1 MARVD
6 YSKELFLLRTAYS
19 TDNVAKAR
27 GIPAAKWSRADAAWH
42 VKPYWRNIQFIRD
55 TWPDAG
61 WSTEA
66 EKASVEV
73 ERQYNAATLPEFD
86 FSALE
91 GVPFKYPPMDHQ
103 KRALLLGRNRNAF
116 AYFMEQGTG
125 KTKTVL
131 DDIAHN
137 YRTGKVDAAI
147 VFAPNSV
154 KLNWAS
160 WDDKDEITNH
170 MAPDIKYHKFVF
182 KSDPDAADRKAWADM
197 EKRAAHEEG
206 LVIIVVNYE
215 ALIVKRCFEY
225 LMQIVTKLRTML
237 VFDESTR
244 IKKPGS
250 QRSKAAKKIR
260 AKAKMV
266 RLLTGTPMVKS
277 PLDIFNQMAMMNEAI
292 LGFGSYY
299 AFRNHFCN
307 MGGFQ
312 GKQVLSYKNL
322 DELSDLIAP
331 HSFRVTKKEALEL
344 PEKIYMPKR
353 TVLMSESQAKA
364 YKDMKESF
372 VAEHLGKSVEASN
385 VLSQI
390 MRLQQITGGYITSGE
405 DVIELVSPEHNPKFL
420 EALHLIE
427 DAPGQVIVWARFT
440 QELEAFVRLLESK
453 RISCRAFYGAIP
465 NDQRIQAKHDFLAGK
480 FNVMVANQQ
489 AGGTGQDWYTAQTVI
504 YLSNG
509 FSTEDRVQSEDR
521 AHRKGTVN
529 KVTYYDIVCPATEDV
544 RVLRV
549 IRENL
554 KISDL
559 VMDAIQDW
567 L

>member
-1 MARVD
+1 MARIDFANEV
-6 YSKELFLLRTAYS
+6 FLLRTAYS
-19 TDNVAKAR
+19 AENVAKAR
-27 GIPAAKWSRADAAWH
+27 GIPAASWSRADAAWR
-42 VKPYWRNIQFIRD
+42 VKPYWRNIRYIKD
-55 TWPDAG
+55 TWPEAG
-61 WSTEA
+61 WATTAEA
-66 EKASVEV
+66 AAKKVEL
-73 ERQYNAATLPEFD
+73 EYNAATVAEFD

-91 GVPFKYPPMDHQ
+91 GVPFKWPPMDHQ
-103 KRALLLGRNRNAF
+103 KRALLLGRDRDYF

-137 YRTGKVDAAI
+137 YRNDKIDAVI

-197 EKRAAHEEG
+197 EKRAAKEPG

-215 ALIVKRCFEY
+215 ALIVKRCFDY
-225 LMQIVTKLRTML
+225 LMQVTSKLRTML

-250 QRSKAAKKIR
+250 QRSKIAKKIR
-260 AKAKMV
+260 AQAKKV

-277 PLDIFNQMAMMNEAI
+277 PLDIYNQMSMMHESI
-292 LGFGSYY
+292 LGFGSFY

-312 GKQVLSYKNL
+312 GKQVLSYRNL
-322 DELSDLIAP
+322 EELSDLIAP
-331 HSFRVTKKEALEL
+331 HSFRVTKKEALDL

-353 TVLMSESQAKA
+353 AVKMTDIQAKA
-364 YKDMKESF
+364 YKEMKESF

-390 MRLQQITGGYITSGE
+390 MRLQQITGGYLTNGDE
-405 DVIELVSPEHNPKFL
+405 VIELVPPEQNPKFL
-420 EALHLIE
+420 EALQLIE
-427 DAPGQVIVWARFT
+427 DAPGQCIVWARFT
-440 QELEAFVRLLESK
+440 PELHGFARLLESK
-453 RISCRAFYGAIP
+453 GISCRIFDGSVP
-465 NDQRIQAKHDFLAGK
+465 NDQRIQYKHDFLAGK
-480 FNVMVANQQ
+480 FLVMAANQQ
-489 AGGTGQDWYTAQTVI
+489 AGGTGQDWYVAETVI
-504 YLSNG
+504 YISNS

-521 AHRKGTVN
+521 AHRKGTVEP
-529 KVTYYDIVCPATEDV
+529 VAYYDIVCPATEDV